1 MRHTISE
8 KNFREIKNE
17 LIRLAHKY
25 GGTVRI
31 KNEEKSDSHGEF
43 LLPDK
48 RITVYG
54 ANKRPKLAVLATLAH
69 EVRHLMQYKSRKY
82 KNAFDG
88 RHYTIYNA
96 IMENKQIPKYKNYE
110 LPDEDMFYQIEIE
123 ATKWAVDFLKE
134 RGYYRS
140 EGFLPKDATFAYEFY
155 QLLDRL
161 DITKESIGA

>member
-1 MRHTISE
+1 MRHRISE

-31 KNEEKSDSHGEF
+31 RKEKNIEANGEF

-48 RITVYG
+48 RITVY
-54 ANKRPKLAVLATLAH
+54 NTNVRTKLAILATLAH
-69 EVRHLMQYKSRKY
+69 EVRHLIQYMSGEY

-88 RHYTIYNA
+88 RHYSIYNA
-96 IMENKQIPKYKNYE
+96 IVKDKRIPKYKNYE
-110 LPDEDMFYQIEIE
+110 LPDEAMFYEIE
-123 ATKWAVDFLKE
+123 KDAERWAIAFLKE

-140 EGFLPKDATFAYEFY
+140 EGFLPKEATFAYEFY

-161 DITKESIGA
+161 DIRTEDLL